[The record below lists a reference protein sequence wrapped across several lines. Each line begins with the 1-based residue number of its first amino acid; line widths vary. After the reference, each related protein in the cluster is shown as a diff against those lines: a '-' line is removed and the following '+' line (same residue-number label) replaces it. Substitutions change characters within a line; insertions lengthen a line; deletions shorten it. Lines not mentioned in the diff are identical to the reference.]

1 MLFVLRKTDVITFE
15 DTTITP
21 DVWFTMRTN
30 RFREL
35 PLISAT
41 YLRLRERVA
50 NGYLFN
56 PPFRADNYRSAG
68 LHIYFFVWRNEIDRN
83 TFLTQSTLDALWSAV
98 LPLGLSIFLIIKK
111 WGKGEAVNGILNNI
125 KLFAG
130 SVLLVTFFS
139 YMLLTTVIWLLPG
152 TLSNYTAYS
161 EFSGGGRH
169 DCSGVE
175 VNDPDLQDG

>member
-1 MLFVLRKTDVITFE
+1 MECR
-15 DTTITP
+15 P
-21 DVWFTMRTN
+21 A
-30 RFREL
+30 
-35 PLISAT
+35 S
-41 YLRLRERVA
+41 
-50 NGYLFN
+50 
-56 PPFRADNYRSAG
+56 
-68 LHIYFFVWRNEIDRN
+68 
-83 TFLTQSTLDALWSAV
+83 
-98 LPLGLSIFLIIKK
+98 GLSIFLIIKK

-175 VNDPDLQDG
+175 VNDPDLQRRIKVCEPVGNYFAAERFA